1 MDITSFFV
9 KKNSSSKAKSKTK
22 SKARPKK
29 NLNPDFPDIDEF
41 KNQLLSWKSLLKST
55 INSPTFESIH
65 LEVRKQY
72 KENICYPP
80 SNQIFN
86 AFRQTHLNDLKIV
99 IVGQDPYFKE
109 NQAMGLSFSV
119 PKGQKIPP
127 SLRNIYKCIKGDP
140 DISGNFK

>member
-80 SNQIFN
+80 SKQIFN